1 MCSYLGDS
9 QFMPTIFEELLLPL
23 PDLSAVS
30 AKSQSA
36 ENELILL
43 REIKLL
49 EILAIETA
57 YFKLNTLIQSIYGAL
72 FYADLTQ
79 NADALLPLV
88 IEFLPADKALLKN
101 LQGKAALLFHFY
113 NNKRD
118 AAEKAYNS
126 LTLLN
131 AITAKYA
138 TGSTLQQER
147 DKLVAQL
154 SEKDIE
160 ENLLRKWR
168 AEKTSLEKLISLFQP
183 LKEIL
188 TNARADIDNEIKT
201 ALSPQKQERIKL
213 EEELNALLK
222 KEKELLTAKMIA
234 MQKQVLNQAEY
245 KIKNSIFFSQK
256 RLDLGNTKSALLAEA
271 LSKITLF
278 EHRQLNFTELM
289 EALQALA
296 KQTTSTSSASS
307 QAALDAE
314 AAPLVLETCERLLQL
329 KDKIVKKEEE
339 LAKFNEVL
347 EETEKALRIN
357 KIKRAL
363 RQLEQNA
370 ALASLEKD
378 ASSVPALSF

>member
-168 AEKTSLEKLISLFQP
+168 AEKTSLE
-183 LKEIL
+183 
-188 TNARADIDNEIKT
+188 
-201 ALSPQKQERIKL
+201 
-213 EEELNALLK
+213 
-222 KEKELLTAKMIA
+222 
-234 MQKQVLNQAEY
+234 
-245 KIKNSIFFSQK
+245 
-256 RLDLGNTKSALLAEA
+256 
-271 LSKITLF
+271 
-278 EHRQLNFTELM
+278 
-289 EALQALA
+289 
-296 KQTTSTSSASS
+296 
-307 QAALDAE
+307 
-314 AAPLVLETCERLLQL
+314 
-329 KDKIVKKEEE
+329 
-339 LAKFNEVL
+339 
-347 EETEKALRIN
+347 
-357 KIKRAL
+357 
-363 RQLEQNA
+363 
-370 ALASLEKD
+370 
-378 ASSVPALSF
+378 

>member
-1 MCSYLGDS
+1 
-9 QFMPTIFEELLLPL
+9 
-23 PDLSAVS
+23 
-30 AKSQSA
+30 
-36 ENELILL
+36 
-43 REIKLL
+43 
-49 EILAIETA
+49 
-57 YFKLNTLIQSIYGAL
+57 
-72 FYADLTQ
+72 
-79 NADALLPLV
+79 
-88 IEFLPADKALLKN
+88 
-101 LQGKAALLFHFY
+101 
-113 NNKRD
+113 
-118 AAEKAYNS
+118 
-126 LTLLN
+126 
-131 AITAKYA
+131 
-138 TGSTLQQER
+138 
-147 DKLVAQL
+147 
-154 SEKDIE
+154 
-160 ENLLRKWR
+160 
-168 AEKTSLEKLISLFQP
+168 
-183 LKEIL
+183 
-188 TNARADIDNEIKT
+188 
-201 ALSPQKQERIKL
+201 
-213 EEELNALLK
+213 
-222 KEKELLTAKMIA
+222 MIA